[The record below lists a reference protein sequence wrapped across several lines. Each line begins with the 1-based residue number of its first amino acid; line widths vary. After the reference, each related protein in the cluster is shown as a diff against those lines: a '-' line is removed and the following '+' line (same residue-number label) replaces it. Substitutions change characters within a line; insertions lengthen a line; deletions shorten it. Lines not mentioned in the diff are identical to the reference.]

1 MISGAPLPPVG
12 TVTKVST
19 DPSSTKTA
27 SVSVHAPL
35 MSAAPEESCIHMAA
49 SAPADATLAGR

>member
-12 TVTKVST
+12 TVARVSA

-27 SVSVHAPL
+27 SVSVHTPL
-35 MSAAPEESCIHMAA
+35 MSATPEESCIHMAG
-49 SAPADATLAGR
+49 SAPADAATAGR